1 MRGFSCSGG
10 GVTSWALEVDD
21 CKMLVVS
28 SVGVGGAGGAGNSHD
43 IAGNEQTVLAE
54 TAEPGTSS
62 NDSTRGALAIL
73 FR

>member
-1 MRGFSCSGG
+1 
-10 GVTSWALEVDD
+10 
-21 CKMLVVS
+21 MLVVS